1 MKKIFI
7 LLALA
12 FTTSIAQAWHN
23 NCHEGIVILA
33 TEHLTPEAKSAVVK
47 YLGENYN
54 DDIKY
59 LYKLEKAGKAKHS
72 EGIHYL
78 HLDKKFKPITKKH
91 NSKNDAYVAI
101 NEQLGVIKAHN
112 KYSKAEVT
120 AALRTL
126 IDLMCD
132 IHDLA
137 HICIKG
143 YPHSYDDFTYLTPK
157 SESSKG
163 LKNPVKVTW
172 LKTWSRFGNYPA
184 GFSGAFRAYDMKLC
198 LDGRFEQFTKGG
210 LLDWVADNGAIAASY
225 LDICMPEEVVP
236 FMVYREN
243 MEDDNY
249 DMMIKASCRLAK
261 LLNEAFK

>member
-33 TEHLTPEAKSAVVK
+33 VEHLDSKAKSAVEN
-47 YLGENYN
+47 YLGDSYK

-59 LYKLEKAGKAKHS
+59 LYKLEKAGEAKHD
-72 EGIHYL
+72 EEIHYL
-78 HLDKKFKPITKKH
+78 HLDKKFKPITKKK
-91 NSKNDAYVAI
+91 NSKNDAYAAI
-101 NEQLGVIKAHN
+101 NSQLEIIKAHN

-137 HICIKG
+137 LIRIKG
-143 YPHSYDDFTYLTPK
+143 YPHSYEDFTYLVPK
-157 SESSKG
+157 SDYGKG
-163 LKNPVKVTW
+163 AKKFTKVKW
-172 LKTWSRFGNYPA
+172 SKTWNRFGNYPA

-198 LDGRFEQFTKGG
+198 LGGRFDEFTKGG
-210 LLDWVADNGAIAASY
+210 LLDWIADNGAIAASY
-225 LDICMPEEVVP
+225 LEVCLP
-236 FMVYREN
+236 DEILPYMDDKKRE
-243 MEDDNY
+243 DVNY
-249 DMMIKASCRLAK
+249 DMMIKASCRLAV

>member
-7 LLALA
+7 LLALV
-12 FTTSIAQAWHN
+12 FTTSIANAWYD

-33 TEHLTPEAKSAVVK
+33 TEHLSPKAKSAVDN
-47 YLGENYN
+47 YLGDSYK

-59 LYKLEKAGKAKHS
+59 LYKLEKAGNATHT
-72 EGIHYL
+72 EEIHYL
-78 HLDKKFKPITKKH
+78 HLDKKFKPITKK
-91 NSKNDAYVAI
+91 NSSKNDAYLAI
-101 NEQLGVIKAHN
+101 NKQLEVIKAHN

-120 AALRTL
+120 TALRTL

-137 HICIKG
+137 HIRIKG
-143 YPHSYDDFTYLTPK
+143 YPHSYEDFTYLVPK
-157 SESSKG
+157 SEYGKAAKKYSK
-163 LKNPVKVTW
+163 VKW
-172 LKTWSRFGNYPA
+172 SKSWSRFGNYPA

-198 LDGRFEQFTKGG
+198 LDGRFDQFSKGG
-210 LLDWVADNGAIAASY
+210 LLDWIADNGAMAASY
-225 LDICMPEEVVP
+225 LDICAPEEIVS
-236 FMVYREN
+236 FMVQRQD

>member
-33 TEHLTPEAKSAVVK
+33 VEHLDSKAKSAVEN
-47 YLGENYN
+47 YLGESYK
-54 DDIKY
+54 DDIKN
-59 LYKLEKAGKAKHS
+59 LYKLEKAGKAKHT
-72 EGIHYL
+72 EEIHYL
-78 HLDKKFKPITKKH
+78 HLDKKFKPITKKK
-91 NSKNDAYVAI
+91 NSKNDAYAAI
-101 NEQLGVIKAHN
+101 NSQLEIIKAHN

-137 HICIKG
+137 LIRIKG
-143 YPHSYDDFTYLTPK
+143 YPHSYEDFTYLVPK
-157 SESSKG
+157 SEYGKG
-163 LKNPVKVTW
+163 AKKFTKVKW
-172 LKTWSRFGNYPA
+172 SKTWNRFGNYPA

-198 LDGRFEQFTKGG
+198 LDGRFDEFTKGG
-210 LLDWVADNGAIAASY
+210 LLDWIADNGAIAASY
-225 LDICMPEEVVP
+225 LDICLPDEILP
-236 FMVYREN
+236 Y
-243 MEDDNY
+243 MEDKKREDVNY
-249 DMMIKASCRLAK
+249 DMMIKASCRLAV

>member
-12 FTTSIAQAWHN
+12 CTTSIAQAWHN

-33 TEHLTPEAKSAVVK
+33 VEHLDSKAKSAVEN
-47 YLGENYN
+47 YLGDSYK

-59 LYKLEKAGKAKHS
+59 LYKLEKAGDAKHN
-72 EGIHYL
+72 EEIHYL
-78 HLDKKFKPITKKH
+78 HLDKKFKPITKKK
-91 NSKNDAYVAI
+91 NSKNDAYAAI
-101 NEQLGVIKAHN
+101 NSQLEIIKAHN

-137 HICIKG
+137 LIRIKG
-143 YPHSYDDFTYLTPK
+143 YPHSYEDFTYLVPK
-157 SESSKG
+157 SEYGKAA
-163 LKNPVKVTW
+163 KKFTKVKW
-172 LKTWSRFGNYPA
+172 SKTWNRFGNYPA
-184 GFSGAFRAYDMKLC
+184 GFSGQFRAYDMKLC
-198 LDGRFEQFTKGG
+198 LAGRFDEFTKGG
-210 LLDWVADNGAIAASY
+210 LLDWIADNGAIAASY
-225 LDICMPEEVVP
+225 LDNCLPDEILP
-236 FMVYREN
+236 Y
-243 MEDDNY
+243 MEDKKREDVNY
-249 DMMIKASCRLAK
+249 DMMIKASCRLAV

>member
-7 LLALA
+7 LLALV
-12 FTTSIAQAWHN
+12 FTTSIANAWHD

-33 TEHLTPEAKSAVVK
+33 TEHLSPKAKSAVDN
-47 YLGENYN
+47 YLGGSYK

-59 LYKLEKAGKAKHS
+59 LYKLEKAGDAKHT
-72 EGIHYL
+72 EEIHYL
-78 HLDKKFKPITKKH
+78 HLDKKFKPITKK
-91 NSKNDAYVAI
+91 NSSKNDAYAAI
-101 NEQLGVIKAHN
+101 NKQLEVIKAHN

-120 AALRTL
+120 TALRTL

-137 HICIKG
+137 HIRIKG
-143 YPHSYDDFTYLTPK
+143 YPHSYEDFVYLVPK
-157 SESSKG
+157 SEWGKSAKKFSK
-163 LKNPVKVTW
+163 VKW
-172 LKTWSRFGNYPA
+172 SKSWSRFGNYPT

-198 LDGRFEQFTKGG
+198 LDGRFDQFTKGG
-210 LLDWVADNGAIAASY
+210 LLDWVADNGATAASY
-225 LDICMPEEVVP
+225 LDICVPEEVVP
-236 FMVYREN
+236 FMVFRQD
-243 MEDDNY
+243 MEDLNY

>member
-33 TEHLTPEAKSAVVK
+33 VEHLDSKAKSAVEN
-47 YLGENYN
+47 YLGESYK
-54 DDIKY
+54 DDIKN
-59 LYKLEKAGKAKHS
+59 LYKLEKAGKAKHT
-72 EGIHYL
+72 EEIHYL
-78 HLDKKFKPITKKH
+78 HLDKKFKPITKKK
-91 NSKNDAYVAI
+91 NSKNDAYAAI
-101 NEQLGVIKAHN
+101 NSQLEIIKAHN

-137 HICIKG
+137 LIRIKG
-143 YPHSYDDFTYLTPK
+143 YPHSYEDFTYLVPK
-157 SESSKG
+157 SEYGKAAKKFTKVKWSKSW
-163 LKNPVKVTW
+163 N
-172 LKTWSRFGNYPA
+172 RFGNYPA

-198 LDGRFEQFTKGG
+198 LDGRFDEFTKGG
-210 LLDWVADNGAIAASY
+210 LLDWIADNGAIAASY
-225 LDICMPEEVVP
+225 LDICLPDEILP
-236 FMVYREN
+236 Y
-243 MEDDNY
+243 MEDKKREDVNY
-249 DMMIKASCRLAK
+249 DMMIKASCRLAV